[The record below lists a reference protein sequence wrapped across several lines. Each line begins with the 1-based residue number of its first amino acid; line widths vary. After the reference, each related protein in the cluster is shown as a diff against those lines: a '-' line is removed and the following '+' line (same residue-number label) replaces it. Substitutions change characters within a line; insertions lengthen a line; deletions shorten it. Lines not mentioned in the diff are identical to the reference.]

1 MATLSRGT
9 TRALILAGV
18 IAVAAG
24 GWWFYGRNAGEA
36 GATQFR
42 TSKVEKGPM
51 TATVSATGTLN
62 PVVSVSVGS
71 QVSGQLKEVFADFNT
86 EVKEGQLIARIDPE
100 QFEYKLRQAQADLDA
115 ARALIGTQAANVAV
129 QRAEVARAEA
139 TLAEAKRDFER
150 KKSLVEK
157 NFISSSEAEKAE
169 SNYKANLAALDS
181 AKAQLGVAQ
190 ANVKNSNAVVNQ
202 REAQL
207 AQARVDLSRTA
218 IRAPVTGIVVKKSIE
233 PGQTVAASLQAP
245 ELFIIAQ
252 NLADMQVEAAI
263 DEADVGRIRVAQ
275 AATFT
280 VDSFAGRS
288 FTGQVKQVRK
298 AATVAQNVVTYTVVI
313 SAANPDL
320 QLLPG
325 MTANVRITTD
335 KRDSVLKVANSALR
349 FRPPGVTE
357 DANPSGASGVAPPAP
372 KGSGSDAPKSGSQ
385 SGASGSAADGKAGA
399 GASGGA
405 GGGGNASG
413 GASGAAGAGGAGGGP
428 GGPGGAGRA
437 QRERLVTELK
447 LDADQQ
453 QKLEAVFAGMR
464 EKFMALRELP
474 EAERARAS
482 ERNRAEIREKIN
494 EFLNPEQKKKYADIV
509 AEQSGRTPSRGR
521 VWVLGEDNKPKLVQ
535 LRLGL
540 TDGTATE
547 IVGGDLK
554 EGQEVLN
561 GTLGGQIGGQAGGQK
576 GGSAPAPSRGPRLPF

>member
-18 IAVAAG
+18 IAVAGG
-24 GWWFYGRNAGEA
+24 GWWFYGRSAGDA

-42 TSKVEKGPM
+42 TAKVEKGPM

-275 AATFT
+275 TATFT
-280 VDSFAGRS
+280 VDSFAGRT

-335 KRDSVLKVANSALR
+335 RRDSVLKVANSALR

-357 DANPSGASGVAPPAP
+357 EANSSGAPGGAPPAP
-372 KGSGSDAPKSGSQ
+372 KGSGSDAAKSGSQ
-385 SGASGSAADGKAGA
+385 SGSAA
-399 GASGGA
+399 GGPSANA
-405 GGGGNASG
+405 GGPP
-413 GASGAAGAGGAGGGP
+413 GAGGAGGPG

-561 GTLGGQIGGQAGGQK
+561 GTLGGQAGGQK